1 MLNTNDFITQA
12 DLPHRRIE
20 AWKFSAIK
28 PWLDTQ
34 TYESGSSI
42 ESILTQKLQTLGSVN
57 KLKDLSSLSKTF
69 DFAHTDSVKE
79 FAQKTPST
87 ILEVTVPA
95 NEQKEL
101 SLDIELSEKSSFQ
114 NTILVFRIE
123 KGANLNYIANI
134 QAASESFHLVQ
145 HYFIL
150 EANSRVSFGRVQN
163 QDHTSAHLGY
173 DHAITHRDA
182 HFEFCALNLGSKI
195 SRSNIDVSIKEEG
208 AHATVN
214 GIYITNE
221 ERQADTY
228 SHIHHH
234 AAHTTSTQ
242 LYKGIL
248 SDESKGIFTG
258 RIHVH
263 KDSQLIN
270 SEQLNRVLLLSP
282 KAHSHSQPQLEI
294 FADDVK
300 CSHGSTTGQLSPEEV
315 FYLQTR
321 GIDAK
326 KSSEM
331 IARGF
336 AYDVLFKLE
345 SQWLT
350 DKLMPYLKDVVNS

>member
-1 MLNTNDFITQA
+1 MLNTNDFISQA
-12 DLPHRRIE
+12 DLPHRRVE
-20 AWKFSAIK
+20 AWKFSGIK
-28 PWLDTQ
+28 PWLDAK
-34 TYESGSSI
+34 TYESSSSVEENI
-42 ESILTQKLQTLGSVN
+42 IDKLKSLGSVN
-57 KLKDLSSLSKTF
+57 KLSNLDSISEKF
-69 DFAHTDSVKE
+69 NFAHTDAVKD
-79 FAQKTPST
+79 FALKTPST
-87 ILEVTVPA
+87 ILEVTLEA

-101 SLDIELSEKSSFQ
+101 TLDIELKEKNGFQ
-114 NTILVFRIE
+114 NTIIVFNIK
-123 KGANLNYIANI
+123 KGASLKYIANI
-134 QAASESFHLVQ
+134 KAAAESFNLVH
-145 HYFIL
+145 HYFTL
-150 EANSRVSFGRVQN
+150 EANARVSFGRVQN
-163 QDHTSAHLGY
+163 QDLTSAHLGY

-182 HFEFCALNLGSKI
+182 HFEFCALNLGSKL

-214 GIYITNE
+214 GIYITDG
-221 ERQADTY
+221 ERQTDTY

-263 KDSQLIN
+263 RDSQLIN

-321 GIDAK
+321 GIDSK

-345 SQWLT
+345 SKWLT